1 MQSKSGYISQLFN
14 PKIQSSIILAT
25 IFGLSPQSQG
35 SLPDSPHVFSKGH
48 AQTSQLSQKL
58 SPPKIP

>member
-1 MQSKSGYISQLFN
+1 MFV
-14 PKIQSSIILAT
+14 PEIQSTIILAT
-25 IFGLSPQSQG
+25 IFGLSPQLQG
-35 SLPDSPHVFSKGH
+35 SLPESPHVFSTGH